1 MIFKNK
7 IIFNCLTVFVCC
19 YICLLSFQFLLLII
33 NLVLEL
39 TFSNTI
45 LGPSVN
51 IVVNIIEHA
60 LLKFDIFLKFKIV
73 CK

>member
-1 MIFKNK
+1 MYVVVSI
-7 IIFNCLTVFVCC
+7 
-19 YICLLSFQFLLLII
+19 LLLII

-39 TFSNTI
+39 TFSKTI

-51 IVVNIIEHA
+51 IIVNIIEHA
-60 LLKFDIFLKFKIV
+60 LFKFDIFLKFEIV